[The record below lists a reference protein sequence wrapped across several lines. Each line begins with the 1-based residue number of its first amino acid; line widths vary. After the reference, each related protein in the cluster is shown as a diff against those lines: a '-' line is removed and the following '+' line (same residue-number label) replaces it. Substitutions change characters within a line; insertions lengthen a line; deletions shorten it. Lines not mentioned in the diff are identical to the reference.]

1 MDHKLAAILAADV
14 VGYSAMMDRDETGT
28 HERLQASLR
37 EVFEPTISRHHGL
50 IFKLMGDGLL
60 AEFASVVEAVE
71 CAVALQQTLAE
82 RNGDLPQERAIR
94 VRIGVILGE
103 VIVEGQ
109 DRFGEGVNIA
119 ARLEQLA
126 EPGGIWVS
134 AKVAKEVEKKLAFG
148 FEAMGAQKVKNISE
162 PIDCYRVTVNGQ
174 PPKRPPVKRR
184 MASIAVPA
192 GLVVMAAASGLMFW
206 SLPLSGLNI
215 PGIASSTTE
224 RAGVPVIAVL
234 PFQNMSGDPKLDY
247 FSDGMTNDLISML
260 TGVSELKVMSGSAS
274 YAYKDKKTDVR
285 QIGRDLNVAYVIEG
299 GIWKDADRLRITA
312 QLTDAQTGEHVWAE
326 KLDKKG
332 TDPLALQD
340 QIVER
345 IVATLGGQRGKMYE
359 SEYRKVWE
367 KDTPKLA
374 EYDYF
379 LRSNFYF
386 QQYNPQSL
394 VKARAIIEEGLR
406 KFPDSA
412 LLRCGLAWDNVLAA
426 NYGYDQTPEEH
437 WRQASEILNETLV
450 RPSLGPD
457 AKKSGL
463 WSFSYVS
470 AHEGSFDKSLQS
482 AQEVMALSPGDAFLI
497 GDLSSA
503 YRWHGM
509 NDKAIELADFALRSD
524 PNNAPYYLSMKAFVF
539 TDEERYAESAKL
551 IDSTADFFIGVPLL
565 RAINFVN
572 LGKPDDA
579 YKEIGKVLAQQP
591 WYTAARWRD
600 MTFNIKPDVIDRQV
614 AALIKAGLPEK

>member
-1 MDHKLAAILAADV
+1 MDRKLAAILASDV
-14 VGYSAMMDRDETGT
+14 VGYSAMMERDETGT
-28 HERLQASLR
+28 HERLQAGLR
-37 EVFEPTISRHHGL
+37 EVFEPTIARHHGTV
-50 IFKLMGDGLL
+50 FKLMGDGLL
-60 AEFASVVEAVE
+60 AEFTSVVEAVE
-71 CAVALQQTLAE
+71 CAVALQRSLVE
-82 RNGDLPQERAIR
+82 RNAGLSADHQIR
-94 VRIGVILGE
+94 VRIGVNLGE
-103 VIVEGQ
+103 VIVEGR

-162 PIDCYRVTVNGQ
+162 PVEAYRVTLAGQ
-174 PPKRPPVKRR
+174 ARRRQPTRRRTAPV
-184 MASIAVPA
+184 AVLLSA
-192 GLVVMAAASGLMFW
+192 FVVATVGGLAWW
-206 SLPLSGLNI
+206 SPPLSGMGT
-215 PGIASSTTE
+215 PGITPSTTE
-224 RAGVPVIAVL
+224 RTGVPVIAVL

-260 TGVSELKVMSGSAS
+260 AGVSELKVMSGNAT
-274 YAYKDKKTDVR
+274 YAYKDKHVDIRK
-285 QIGRDLNVAYVIEG
+285 IGRDLNVAYVIEG
-299 GIWKDADRLRITA
+299 GVWKDADRLRITA

-326 KLDKKG
+326 KLDRKG

-340 QIVER
+340 EIVDR

-359 SEYRKVWE
+359 NEYRKVWE

-386 QQYNPQSL
+386 QQYSPQSL
-394 VKARAIIEEGLR
+394 IKAREIIEEGLKR
-406 KFPDSA
+406 FPDSA
-412 LLRCGLAWDNVLAA
+412 LLRFGLAWDNVLAA
-426 NYGYDQTPEEH
+426 NYGYDKTPDEH

-463 WSFSYVS
+463 WSFSYVN
-470 AHEGSFDKSLQS
+470 AHEGKFDKSLQS
-482 AQEVMALSPGDAFLI
+482 AEEVMALSPGDAFLI

-509 NDKAIELADFALRSD
+509 TDKAIELADFALRSD
-524 PNNAPYYLSMKAFVF
+524 PNNAAYYLSMKAFVF
-539 TDEERYAESAKL
+539 TDMQRYQESAKL
-551 IDSTADFFIGVPLL
+551 IDGTADFFIGIPLL

-572 LGKPDDA
+572 LGKTDDA
-579 YKEIGKVLAQQP
+579 RREIDKVLAQQP

-600 MTFNIKPDVIDRQV
+600 LTFNVDRSVIDRQV
-614 AALIKAGLPEK
+614 ADLLKAGLPEK

>member
-1 MDHKLAAILAADV
+1 MDRKLAAILAADV
-14 VGYSAMMDRDETGT
+14 VGYSAMMERDETGT

-37 EVFEPTISRHHGL
+37 EVFEPTISKYHGV

-60 AEFASVVEAVE
+60 AEFISVGEAVE
-71 CAVALQQTLAE
+71 CAVTLQLTLAE
-82 RNGDLPQERAIR
+82 RNGDLPEERALR
-94 VRIGVILGE
+94 VRIGVNLGE

-134 AKVAKEVEKKLAFG
+134 AKVAKEVEKKLAFS

-162 PIDCYRVTVNGQ
+162 RVDCYRVRMDGQ
-174 PPKRPPVKRR
+174 PSRRSSVNRR
-184 MASIAVPA
+184 MAPVIVLA
-192 GLVVMAAASGLMFW
+192 GLFATMAASGLILW
-206 SLPLSGLNI
+206 AVPLSGLRI
-215 PGIASSTTE
+215 SAITSSVTD
-224 RAGVPVIAVL
+224 RVGVPIIAVL

-260 TGVSELKVMSGSAS
+260 TGVSELKVMSGSAT
-274 YAYKDKKTDVR
+274 YAYKDKRTDVR
-285 QIGRDLNVAYVIEG
+285 QIGRDLGVAYVIEG
-299 GIWKDADRLRITA
+299 GIWKEADRLRITA

-326 KLDKKG
+326 KLDKVG

-340 QIVER
+340 QVVER
-345 IVATLGGQRGKMYE
+345 IVATVGGQRGKMYE

-386 QQYNPQSL
+386 QQYNPRSL
-394 VKARAIIEEGLR
+394 VKAREIIEEGLKR
-406 KFPDSA
+406 FPDSA
-412 LLRCGLAWDNVLAA
+412 LLMFGLAWDNVLAA
-426 NYGYDQTPEEH
+426 NYGYDQTPEQH
-437 WRQASEILNETLV
+437 WQQASAILNETLA

-463 WSFSYVS
+463 WSFSYVN
-470 AHEGSFDKSLQS
+470 AHEGKFDKSLQS

-503 YRWHGM
+503 YRWHGLT
-509 NDKAIELADFALRSD
+509 DKAIELADFALRSD

-539 TDEERYAESAKL
+539 TDKERYAESAKL
-551 IDSTADFFIGVPLL
+551 IDGTVDFFVGVPLL

-579 YKEIGKVLAQQP
+579 HREIGKVLAQQP

-600 MTFNIKPDVIDRQV
+600 MTFNIEPTVIDRQV
-614 AALIKAGLPEK
+614 SALVKAGLPEK

>member
-1 MDHKLAAILAADV
+1 MDRKLAAILAADV
-14 VGYSAMMDRDETGT
+14 VGYSAMMERDETGT
-28 HERLQASLR
+28 HEQLQASLR
-37 EVFEPTISRHHGL
+37 EVFEPTIAKHHGV

-60 AEFASVVEAVE
+60 AEFVSVVEAVE
-71 CAVALQQTLAE
+71 CAVVLQRTLAE
-82 RNGDLPQERAIR
+82 RNGDLPPDRQIR
-94 VRIGVILGE
+94 VRIGVNLGE

-134 AKVAKEVEKKLAFG
+134 AKVAREVERKLAFG

-162 PIDCYRVTVNGQ
+162 PVDCYRVTLDGQ
-174 PPKRPPVKRR
+174 PPRRPQVKRR
-184 MASIAVPA
+184 RAAIAIVI
-192 GLVVMAAASGLMFW
+192 GVVAIAAAGGVALW
-206 SLPLSGLNI
+206 ALPLSGLGI
-215 PGIASSTTE
+215 PGITSTTE

-234 PFQNMSGDPKLDY
+234 PFQNMTGDATLDY

-260 TGVSELKVMSGSAS
+260 TGVSELKVMSGSAT
-274 YAYKDKKTDVR
+274 YAYKDKKTDIR
-285 QIGRDLNVAYVIEG
+285 QIGRELDVAYVIEG
-299 GIWKDADRLRITA
+299 GVWKDADRLRITA

-326 KLDKKG
+326 KLDKRG

-386 QQYNPQSL
+386 QQYSPQSL
-394 VKARAIIEEGLR
+394 VKAREIIEEGLKR
-406 KFPDSA
+406 FPDSA
-412 LLRCGLAWDNVLAA
+412 LLRFGLAWDNVLAA
-426 NYGYDQTPEEH
+426 NYGYDTTPDEH
-437 WRQASEILNETLV
+437 WRQASEILNETLA

-463 WSFSYVS
+463 WSFSYVN
-470 AHEGSFDKSLQS
+470 AHEGKFDKSLQS

-509 NDKAIELADFALRSD
+509 TDKAIELADFALRSD

-539 TDEERYAESAKL
+539 TDQERYAESAKL
-551 IDSTADFFIGVPLL
+551 IDGTADFFIGVPLL
-565 RAINFVN
+565 RAINYVN
-572 LGKPDDA
+572 LGKSGEA
-579 YKEIGKVLAQQP
+579 HSEIGKVLAQQP

-600 MTFNIKPDVIDRQV
+600 MTFNIQPAVINRQV
-614 AALIKAGLPEK
+614 AALVKAGLPEK

>member
-1 MDHKLAAILAADV
+1 MDRKLAAILAADV
-14 VGYSAMMDRDETGT
+14 VGYSAMMERDESGT
-28 HERLQASLR
+28 HERLQSGFR
-37 EVFEPTISRHHGL
+37 EVFEPIISKYHGT

-60 AEFASVVEAVE
+60 AEFNSVFEAVE
-71 CAVALQQTLAE
+71 CAIALQQALTE
-82 RNGDLPQERAIR
+82 RNGDLPQDRALRI
-94 VRIGVILGE
+94 RIGVNLGE
-103 VIVEGQ
+103 VIVEGP

-126 EPGGIWVS
+126 EPGGICVS
-134 AKVAKEVEKKLAFG
+134 AKVAKEVEKKLAFSL
-148 FEAMGAQKVKNISE
+148 EAMGAHKVKNISE
-162 PIDCYRVTVNGQ
+162 RVDCYRVKIGQ
-174 PPKRPPVKRR
+174 QSSNRLSVKRR
-184 MASIAVPA
+184 AAPVVVLA
-192 GLVVMAAASGLMFW
+192 ALVVAMGAGGLILWVVSLSDLRIPHLTW
-206 SLPLSGLNI
+206 SVT
-215 PGIASSTTE
+215 ART
-224 RAGVPVIAVL
+224 GVPIIAVL
-234 PFQNMSGDPKLDY
+234 PFQNMSGDRNLDY

-274 YAYKDKKTDVR
+274 YAYKDKQTDVR
-285 QIGRDLNVAYVIEG
+285 QIGRDLGVAYVIEG
-299 GIWKDADRLRITA
+299 GIWKDSDRLRITA

-326 KLDKKG
+326 KLDKVG

-340 QIVER
+340 QVVER
-345 IVATLGGQRGKMYE
+345 IVATVGGQRGKMYE

-386 QQYNPQSL
+386 QQYTPQSL
-394 VKARAIIEEGLR
+394 VKARAIIEEGLKR
-406 KFPDSA
+406 FPDSA
-412 LLRCGLAWDNVLAA
+412 LLMFGLAWDNVLAA
-426 NYGYDQTPEEH
+426 NYGYDQSPEEH
-437 WRQASEILNETLV
+437 WRQASEILNETLA

-463 WSFSYVS
+463 WSFTYVT
-470 AHEGSFDKSLQS
+470 AHEGNFDKSLQS

-503 YRWHGM
+503 YRWRGLT
-509 NDKAIELADFALRSD
+509 DKAMELADFALRSD
-524 PNNAPYYLSMKAFVF
+524 PNNAPYYLSMKAFVY
-539 TDEERYAESAKL
+539 TDRQQYVESSRL
-551 IDSTADFFIGVPLL
+551 IDGTADFFVGVPLL

-579 YKEIGKVLAQQP
+579 HKEIGKVLAQQP

-600 MTFNIKPDVIDRQV
+600 MTFNIDPTVIDRQV
-614 AALIKAGLPEK
+614 GALVKAGLPEK

>member
-1 MDHKLAAILAADV
+1 MDRKLAAILAADV
-14 VGYSAMMDRDETGT
+14 VGYSAMMERDETGT
-28 HERLQASLR
+28 HQRLQAGLR
-37 EVFEPTISRHHGL
+37 EVFEPTITKHQGT

-60 AEFASVVEAVE
+60 AEFASAVGAVE
-71 CAVALQQTLAE
+71 CAVALQKTLEE
-82 RNGDLPQERAIR
+82 RNADQPTDQQIR
-94 VRIGVILGE
+94 VRIGVNLGE

-162 PIDCYRVTVNGQ
+162 PVEAYRVTLVGRMPRHQ
-174 PPKRPPVKRR
+174 PAKRR
-184 MASIAVPA
+184 FAP
-192 GLVVMAAASGLMFW
+192 MAAIAGVLAVVVVGGTSWWALA
-206 SLPLSGLNI
+206 LSGMNI
-215 PGIASSTTE
+215 PGITSPKLE
-224 RAGVPVIAVL
+224 HKGVPVIAVL
-234 PFQNMSGDPKLDY
+234 PFQNMSGDAKLDY

-260 TGVSELKVMSGSAS
+260 AGVSELKVLSGSAT
-274 YAYKDKKTDVR
+274 YPYKDKKTDIR
-285 QIGRDLNVAYVIEG
+285 QIGRELGVAYVIEG
-299 GIWKDADRLRITA
+299 GVWKDADRLRITS

-326 KLDKKG
+326 KLDRKG

-367 KDTPKLA
+367 KETPKLE

-394 VKARAIIEEGLR
+394 VQARQIIEEGLK

-412 LLRCGLAWDNVLAA
+412 LLKCGLAWDNVLAA
-426 NYGYDQTPEEH
+426 NYGYDTAPDSH
-437 WRQASEILNETLV
+437 WREAAEILNETLV

-457 AKKSGL
+457 ARKSGL
-463 WSFSYVS
+463 WSFSYVA
-470 AHEGSFDKSLQS
+470 AHEGKFDKSLQS

-503 YRWHGM
+503 YRWHGVT
-509 NDKAIELADFALRSD
+509 DKAIELADFALRSD
-524 PNNAPYYLSMKAFVF
+524 PNNAPYYLSMKAFVL
-539 TDEERYAESAKL
+539 TDLERYAESAEL
-551 IDSTADFFIGVPLL
+551 IEGTADFFIGIPLL
-565 RAINFVN
+565 RAINFVH
-572 LGKPDDA
+572 LGRPGDA
-579 YKEIGKVLAQQP
+579 RKEIDKVLAVQP

-600 MTFNIKPDVIDRQV
+600 MTFNINHAVIDRQV
-614 AALIKAGLPEK
+614 ADLVKAGLPER

>member
-1 MDHKLAAILAADV
+1 MDRKLAAILAADV
-14 VGYSAMMDRDETGT
+14 VGYSAMMERDETGT
-28 HERLQASLR
+28 HERLQASFR
-37 EVFEPTISRHHGL
+37 EVFEPTISKHHGV

-60 AEFASVVEAVE
+60 AEFTSVFEAVE
-71 CAVALQQTLAE
+71 CAVALQQILTE
-82 RNGDLPQERAIR
+82 RNGDLPLERALRI
-94 VRIGVILGE
+94 RIGVNLGE

-134 AKVAKEVEKKLAFG
+134 AKVAREVEKKLAFS
-148 FEAMGAQKVKNISE
+148 FEAMGAHKVKNIYE
-162 PIDCYRVTVNGQ
+162 RVDCYRVKIG
-174 PPKRPPVKRR
+174 RPPSGGLAAKRR
-184 MASIAVPA
+184 TVP
-192 GLVVMAAASGLMFW
+192 VVVLAALFVTMVASGLILWGVPFPGLR
-206 SLPLSGLNI
+206 LPRITPSV
-215 PGIASSTTE
+215 TD
-224 RAGVPVIAVL
+224 RAGVPIIAVL

-260 TGVSELKVMSGSAS
+260 TGVSELKVMSGSAT

-285 QIGRDLNVAYVIEG
+285 QIGRDLGVAYVIEG

-326 KLDKKG
+326 KLDKVG

-340 QIVER
+340 QVVER
-345 IVATLGGQRGKMYE
+345 IVATVGGQRGKMYE

-394 VKARAIIEEGLR
+394 VKAREIIEEGLR
-406 KFPDSA
+406 RFPDSA
-412 LLRCGLAWDNVLAA
+412 LLMFGLAWDNVLAA

-437 WRQASEILNETLV
+437 WRQASKILNETLD

-463 WSFSYVS
+463 WSFTYVT
-470 AHEGSFDKSLQS
+470 AHEGNFDKSLQS
-482 AQEVMALSPGDAFLI
+482 AQDVMALSPGDAFLI

-503 YRWHGM
+503 YRWHGQT
-509 NDKAIELADFALRSD
+509 DKAIELADFALRSD
-524 PNNAPYYLSMKAFVF
+524 PNNAPYYLSMKAFVL
-539 TDEERYAESAKL
+539 TDREHYAESAKL
-551 IDSTADFFIGVPLL
+551 IDGTADFFVGVPLL

-579 YKEIGKVLAQQP
+579 HKEIGKVLAQQP

-600 MTFNIKPDVIDRQV
+600 MTFNIEPAVIDRQV
-614 AALIKAGLPEK
+614 AALVKAGLPEK

>member
-1 MDHKLAAILAADV
+1 MDRKLAAILAADV
-14 VGYSAMMDRDETGT
+14 VGYSAMMERDETGT
-28 HERLQASLR
+28 HERLQAGLR
-37 EVFEPTISRHHGL
+37 DVFEPTIAKHHGT

-60 AEFASVVEAVE
+60 AEFTSVVEAVE
-71 CAVALQQTLAE
+71 CAVVLQRALAE
-82 RNGDLPQERAIR
+82 RNRDVPQEHQIR
-94 VRIGVILGE
+94 VRIGVNLGE

-134 AKVAKEVEKKLAFG
+134 AKVAREVEKKLAFG
-148 FEAMGAQKVKNISE
+148 FESMGAQKVKNISE
-162 PIDCYRVTVNGQ
+162 PVDCYRVTLGGQ
-174 PPKRPPVKRR
+174 PARRQPAKRR
-184 MASIAVPA
+184 GGSATVLA
-192 GLVVMAAASGLMFW
+192 GAFAIVVICGLALW
-206 SLPLSGLNI
+206 ALPLSGFTI
-215 PGIASSTTE
+215 PGMSTTTE
-224 RAGVPVIAVL
+224 RSGVPVIAVL
-234 PFQNMSGDPKLDY
+234 PFQNMSGDSKLDY

-260 TGVSELKVMSGSAS
+260 TGVSEIKVLSGSAT
-274 YAYKDKKTDVR
+274 YPYKDKKIDIR
-285 QIGRDLNVAYVIEG
+285 NIGHELGVAYVIEG
-299 GIWKDADRLRITA
+299 GVWKDTDRLRITA

-326 KLDKKG
+326 KLDEKG
-332 TDPLALQD
+332 TDPLVLQD
-340 QIVER
+340 RIVER
-345 IVATLGGQRGKMYE
+345 IVASLGGQRGKMYE

-367 KDTPKLA
+367 KETPKLE

-394 VKARAIIEEGLR
+394 IKAREIIEEGLK

-412 LLRCGLAWDNVLAA
+412 LLKCGLAWDNVLAA
-426 NYGYDQTPEEH
+426 NYGYDTTPDEH
-437 WRQASEILNETLV
+437 WHEASEILNETLA

-470 AHEGSFDKSLQS
+470 AHEGKFDKSLQS

-509 NDKAIELADFALRSD
+509 TDKAIELADLALRSD

-539 TDEERYAESAKL
+539 TDTERYGESAQL
-551 IDSTADFFIGVPLL
+551 IDGTADFFVGIPLL
-565 RAINFVN
+565 RAINFVH
-572 LGKPDDA
+572 LGRPDDA
-579 YKEIGKVLAQQP
+579 HKEIAKVLAVQP

-600 MTFNIKPDVIDRQV
+600 MTFNIKPVVIDRQV
-614 AALIKAGLPEK
+614 ADLVTAGLPEE

>member
-1 MDHKLAAILAADV
+1 MDRKLAAILAADV
-14 VGYSAMMDRDETGT
+14 VGYSAMMERDETGT
-28 HERLQASLR
+28 HERLQAGLR
-37 EVFEPTISRHHGL
+37 QVFEPTISRHHGA

-60 AEFASVVEAVE
+60 AEFTSVVEAVE
-71 CAVALQQTLAE
+71 CAVALQRSLAE
-82 RNGDLPQERAIR
+82 RNADLSSDHQIR
-94 VRIGVILGE
+94 VRIGVNLGE
-103 VIVEGQ
+103 VIVEGG

-134 AKVAKEVEKKLAFG
+134 AKVAREVEKKLAFG

-162 PIDCYRVTVNGQ
+162 PVEAYRVTLDGRVPRLQ
-174 PPKRPPVKRR
+174 SIKRR
-184 MASIAVPA
+184 LAAVTA
-192 GLVVMAAASGLMFW
+192 LLVICVVAAVGGLAW
-206 SLPLSGLNI
+206 WELPQ
-215 PGIASSTTE
+215 SSKEVSDVKPSQTE
-224 RAGVPVIAVL
+224 RIGVPVIAVL

-260 TGVSELKVMSGSAS
+260 AGVSELKVMSGSAT
-274 YAYKDKKTDVR
+274 YAYKNKHADIR
-285 QIGRDLNVAYVIEG
+285 QIGRELNVAYVIEG
-299 GIWKDADRLRITA
+299 GVWKESDRLRITA

-340 QIVER
+340 QIVDR

-359 SEYRKVWE
+359 SEYRRVWE
-367 KDTPKLA
+367 KDTPELA
-374 EYDYF
+374 EYDFF

-386 QQYNPQSL
+386 QQYTPQSL
-394 VKARAIIEEGLR
+394 VKATEIIEEGLK
-406 KFPDSA
+406 KFPNSA
-412 LLRCGLAWDNVLAA
+412 LLRFGLAWDNVLAA
-426 NYGYDQTPEEH
+426 NYGFDDKPAEH
-437 WRQASEILNETLV
+437 WQRASAILNETLA
-450 RPSLGPD
+450 RPNLGPD

-470 AHEGSFDKSLQS
+470 AHEGNFDKSLQS

-509 NDKAIELADFALRSD
+509 TEKALELTDFALRND
-524 PNNAPYYLSMKAFVF
+524 PNNAHFYLGMKAFVF
-539 TDEERYAESAKL
+539 TDMERYAESAEL
-551 IDSTADFFIGVPLL
+551 IAGTSDVFVGIPLL

-572 LGKPDDA
+572 LGRPEDA
-579 YKEIGKVLAQQP
+579 RKEIAKVLALQP
-591 WYTAARWRD
+591 WYTASRWRD
-600 MTFNIKPDVIDRQV
+600 LTFNINPVVIDRQV
-614 AALIKAGLPEK
+614 VDLVKAGLPEK